1 MQEDKDGNLNFG
13 LDDWAAPD
21 NDDKVDS
28 VFINALLKI
37 KFIRIL
43 LLAQELDG
51 MNTDEIKLKEQYAV
65 RRVKEKYSVCPGP
78 MSSCSFP
85 QSPLRTVCGGIR
97 YFFRFSS

>member
-43 LLAQELDG
+43 LLAQSL
-51 MNTDEIKLKEQYAV
+51 
-65 RRVKEKYSVCPGP
+65 
-78 MSSCSFP
+78 
-85 QSPLRTVCGGIR
+85 TV
-97 YFFRFSS
+97 

>member
-1 MQEDKDGNLNFG
+1 MDIWTRKRIRTETLNFG

-51 MNTDEIKLKEQYAV
+51 MNTDETKLKEQYAV
-65 RRVKEKYSVCPGP
+65 RRVKEKYLTNGRL
-78 MSSCSFP
+78 
-85 QSPLRTVCGGIR
+85 QR
-97 YFFRFSS
+97 

>member
-1 MQEDKDGNLNFG
+1 MFEIPYRLYLHTGNKKPLTDSIPYFKRYLDYLDMQEDKDGNLNFG

-43 LLAQELDG
+43 LLG
-51 MNTDEIKLKEQYAV
+51 
-65 RRVKEKYSVCPGP
+65 
-78 MSSCSFP
+78 
-85 QSPLRTVCGGIR
+85 QSLTV
-97 YFFRFSS
+97 